1 MKFKEFIPIHI
12 RRLEKG
18 RVRDF
23 FFNNPGVIFLLWA
36 LWLTLEY
43 FGLGPFSYI
52 HIHDL
57 WDSWIPARLC
67 LIQEFFQNGFSYW
80 YPYAVCGIDRVPL
93 ELNIFQVDSLL
104 FSFFPGW
111 FAYGFALVIQRF
123 IAGYFTYRLC
133 KDYLKLDQMPSIVA
147 GLAYAISFSMLLYGA
162 AYHASL
168 GRQFAGEMGFPF
180 ILWSLEY
187 INKKE
192 GSYINRYLLVFL
204 LGMFALFSSSFSG
217 SMVFLLPMVL
227 VWFIFVRQNYSLKFL
242 SVYSIFTAVILIGY
256 APVILA
262 LLTNAPLSHR
272 AYWPTISPLY
282 GGFGAVLINSIFKGL
297 FFLKT
302 NVVYWGLGILGL
314 LWIKFKDRRF
324 LIIMLLLGFC
334 GVGIHLVNP
343 FWTFI
348 KPYIGLFSGFQIDR
362 FYNLAPF
369 FAAISVGFGLHFFMR
384 GWVLTP
390 EPNLPATQKK
400 VSAQTI
406 LCAIIIIFLIFHSC
420 QMKIEHAKEWIGGSS
435 YAVNYENPDIEYIAN
450 STDSAPFRVATVA
463 YGLHP
468 AYTNAYGLESVDGYV
483 CLYPK
488 RYQDFWGKVIEPL
501 TSQDEEIYNYFHYWG
516 SRIYLFTP
524 RDGSFDKIEK
534 IPFSEYYN
542 LNLLSLANTKYIISQ
557 KPIVNENLSLLPSQ
571 IPHPERSWGSIST
584 EEKIKRGLK
593 DNFGGRGLYI
603 YKNKNSFSR
612 FFLADH
618 VNVFSNSRQ
627 LLETM
632 GQTNLSS
639 LRNTV
644 FIEEQFISEKEIDKL
659 GFNYGVVTI
668 EQYSPDRIVLTV
680 NLDGPGILVITNS
693 YNPYWICRV
702 DGIEKDI
709 FPVYHTFSG
718 IYLDEGQKTIT
729 LEYHP
734 PYWVFY

>member
-1 MKFKEFIPIHI
+1 MKFNEFIAIHI
-12 RRLEKG
+12 RRSGNG

-23 FFNNPGVIFLLWA
+23 FVNNPGVIFLLWA

-52 HIHDL
+52 HLHDL
-57 WDSWIPARLC
+57 GDSWIPSKLC
-67 LIQEFFQNGFSYW
+67 LTHDFFKNGFSYW
-80 YPYAVCGIDRVPL
+80 YPYAACGIDRVPKFCID
-93 ELNIFQVDSLL
+93 NLL
-104 FSFFPGW
+104 FSYFPGW

-168 GRQFAGEMGFPF
+168 CRQFAGEMGFPF
-180 ILWSLEY
+180 ILWSLEF

-192 GSYINRYLLVFL
+192 GSYINRYFLVFL
-204 LGMFALFSSSFSG
+204 LGLFALFSSNFSG

-227 VWFIFVRQNYSLKFL
+227 VWFIFVRQNHSLSFL
-242 SVYSIFTAVILIGY
+242 SVYSIFTAVIIIGN
-256 APVILA
+256 APLILA

-272 AYWPTISPLY
+272 AYWPTINPLS
-282 GGFGAVLINSIFKGL
+282 GGFEGMLINSIFKGL
-297 FFLKT
+297 GFLKS

-334 GVGIHLVNP
+334 GIGIHLANP

-369 FAAISVGFGLHFFMR
+369 FAAIAVGFGLHFFMR

-390 EPNLPATQKK
+390 EHTLNSKK
-400 VSAQTI
+400 VRAQTI

-420 QMKIEHAKEWIGGSS
+420 QIKVEHAKEWINGDS
-435 YAVNYENPDIEYIAN
+435 YAVNYENPDIQYIAD
-450 STDSAPFRVATVA
+450 STDSVPFRVATVA

-468 AYTNAYGLESVDGYV
+468 AYANAYSLETVDGYV
-483 CLYPK
+483 PLYPK

-501 TSQDEEIYNYFHYWG
+501 TSQDEKQYNYFHYWG
-516 SRIYLFTP
+516 SRIYLFEP
-524 RDGSFDKIEK
+524 SDGSFDKIEK
-534 IPFSEYYN
+534 IRFSEYYN
-542 LNLLSLANTKYIISQ
+542 LNLLSLANTKYIISR
-557 KPIVNENLSLLPSQ
+557 KAIANEHLTLLPSQ
-571 IPHPERSWGSIST
+571 IPQPERGWGSLSM

-603 YKNKNSFSR
+603 YKNENCFPR
-612 FFLADH
+612 FFLTDQ
-618 VNVFSNSRQ
+618 VKVFPDSRQ
-627 LLETM
+627 LLESM
-632 GQTNLSS
+632 GQVNLSC
-639 LRNTV
+639 LRNTA
-644 FIEEQFISEKEIDKL
+644 FIEDQFTSKIETDKL
-659 GFNYGVVTI
+659 GFNHGEITI
-668 EQYSPDRIVLTV
+668 EQYSPDRVVLAV
-680 NLDGPGILVITNS
+680 DLDGSGILVITNS
-693 YNPYWICRV
+693 YDPYWKCQV

-718 IYLDEGQKTIT
+718 IYLEGGQKTVT

-734 PYWVFY
+734 PYWSFY